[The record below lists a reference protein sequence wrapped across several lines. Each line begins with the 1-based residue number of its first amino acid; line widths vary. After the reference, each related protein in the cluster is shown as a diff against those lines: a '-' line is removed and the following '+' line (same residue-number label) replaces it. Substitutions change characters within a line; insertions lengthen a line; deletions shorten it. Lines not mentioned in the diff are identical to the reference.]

1 MGEIKQRIEEKLT
14 AAFAPARLEIIDESE
29 RHRGHGG
36 YREGGETHFKIIIAA
51 EAFRPMNRLERQRA
65 VYDVLQKEMAERVHA
80 LSLDIKLP

>member
-14 AAFAPARLEIIDESE
+14 AAFSPVALEIIDESE

-36 YREGGETHFKIIIAA
+36 YREGGETHFRIVITA
-51 EAFRPMNRLERQRA
+51 EAFRSMNRLERQRA
-65 VYDVLQKEMAERVHA
+65 VYDVLQQEMAERIHA